1 MAQVHVMERDWWT
14 KAWCGGRGRPV
25 KRDARLVAW
34 LLAVVFVSVSAATVW
49 QLVAARQRTLAE
61 VDTSNRNLAQ
71 TLNTYAEG
79 VITQSSMLLLGIAE
93 RLEVDGTSPVLLE
106 RVLYLVNRQ
115 EQLLNQLNELLIVDA
130 QGHWLMSSD
139 LVFPEGSESSGLDYF
154 THHRDDASSGIYI
167 GPPIR
172 SRSTGEWVITISRRY
187 TDAEGQF
194 AGAVVV
200 ALGVENFLR
209 LFGKIDI
216 GEKGAIRSEEHTSE
230 LQSQS
235 NLVCRLLLEKKKN
248 NRRTCQV
255 KMIRRLAER
264 GHYMQKLRHHR

>member
-93 RLEVDGTSPVLLE
+93 R
-106 RVLYLVNRQ
+106 
-115 EQLLNQLNELLIVDA
+115 
-130 QGHWLMSSD
+130 
-139 LVFPEGSESSGLDYF
+139 
-154 THHRDDASSGIYI
+154 
-167 GPPIR
+167 
-172 SRSTGEWVITISRRY
+172 
-187 TDAEGQF
+187 
-194 AGAVVV
+194 
-200 ALGVENFLR
+200 
-209 LFGKIDI
+209 
-216 GEKGAIRSEEHTSE
+216 SEEHTSE
-230 LQSQS
+230 LQSRPH
-235 NLVCRLLLEKKKN
+235 LVCRLLLAKN
-248 NRRTCQV
+248 
-255 KMIRRLAER
+255 KMD
-264 GHYMQKLRHHR
+264 

>member
-49 QLVAARQRTLAE
+49 QLVAARQRTPAE

-93 RLEVDGTSPVLLE
+93 RLEGDGTSPVLLE

-115 EQLLNQLNELLIVDA
+115 EQLLNQLNELLIV
-130 QGHWLMSSD
+130 
-139 LVFPEGSESSGLDYF
+139 
-154 THHRDDASSGIYI
+154 
-167 GPPIR
+167 
-172 SRSTGEWVITISRRY
+172 
-187 TDAEGQF
+187 
-194 AGAVVV
+194 
-200 ALGVENFLR
+200 
-209 LFGKIDI
+209 
-216 GEKGAIRSEEHTSE
+216 RSEEHTSE

-235 NLVCRLLLEKKKN
+235 NLVCRLLLEKKKTEAC
-248 NRRTCQV
+248 RP
-255 KMIRRLAER
+255 
-264 GHYMQKLRHHR
+264 